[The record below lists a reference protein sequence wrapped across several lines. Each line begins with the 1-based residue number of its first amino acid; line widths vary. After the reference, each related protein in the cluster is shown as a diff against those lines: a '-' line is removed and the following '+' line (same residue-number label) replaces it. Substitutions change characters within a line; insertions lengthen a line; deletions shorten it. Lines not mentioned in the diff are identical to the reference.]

1 MVSGI
6 TSFVIEKRKFSQE
19 YWKIAIEKRLEVYEE
34 LEHVLI
40 HFQSSN
46 FVDGKPCHLGL
57 LDLESFNS
65 IQTKL
70 AMLSWK
76 RNWISVSV
84 YTKIIQLNRLLVE
97 CNLAVT
103 DEEVNDFGVKYYK
116 DVAAIRDEILKL
128 TSKDYLHMDNVK
140 GFFRSKI

>member
-1 MVSGI
+1 
-6 TSFVIEKRKFSQE
+6 
-19 YWKIAIEKRLEVYEE
+19 
-34 LEHVLI
+34 
-40 HFQSSN
+40 
-46 FVDGKPCHLGL
+46 
-57 LDLESFNS
+57 
-65 IQTKL
+65 
-70 AMLSWK
+70 MLSWK